1 MEDKMIAK
9 NIERLAIAGL
19 ISEGDF
25 DYLAAEPVL
34 KIPFDI
40 KKAIYLSDFIKE
52 NRLEDYIEINLKR
65 GQFSIHSHM
74 ALGPLQKQWYRD
86 KRKIFTMIL
95 DPKLLDLESVIISVN
110 LFGIRKLESI
120 SIPTSIEKEHIKAIA
135 YCVEQKLNVT
145 VIPTS
150 TSLKITNIPKFI
162 MNSINEISAIH
173 SAELI
178 NFLTEKEKKK
188 IIEGALT

>member
-1 MEDKMIAK
+1 MIAK
-9 NIERLAIAGL
+9 SIERLAIASL

-25 DYLAAEPVL
+25 DYLAPEPVL
-34 KIPFDI
+34 KVPFDI

-52 NRLEDYIEINLKR
+52 NRLEGYIEINLKR
-65 GQFSIHSHM
+65 GQFSIHSHKV
-74 ALGPLQKQWYRD
+74 LERLQKQWYLN
-86 KRKIFTMIL
+86 KKKIFTMIL
-95 DPKLLDLESVIISVN
+95 DPGLLNLESVIISLN

-120 SIPTSIEKEHIKAIA
+120 TIPTSIEKEHIKAIA

-150 TSLKITNIPKFI
+150 TCIKITNIPKFI
-162 MNSINEISAIH
+162 LNSVNEIPAIH

-188 IIEGALT
+188 IIEGALS